1 MKNSTTI
8 QCPECG
14 SSINVNDILKHQIE
28 ESLRQDFETKIK
40 QQEELYKAKRERF
53 LKEQEDF
60 EAAKAN
66 QEEAFR
72 NQLAEATKV
81 AEKNLH
87 QKIQRQLEEEQSEKF
102 ELMNKELLEK
112 SAKIKELGRMQAKIS
127 QLEREK
133 SEMKDELQ
141 AEAEKSFNE
150 KINTERERI
159 QKLEKD
165 KSELRERELL
175 KQIEDQKK
183 LTEEMKRK
191 QEQGSMQLQG
201 EVLELAVEEFL
212 SSQFPLDT
220 ILEIKKGANGADCLH
235 TVHTR

>member
-66 QEEAFR
+66 QEEDFK
-72 NQLAEATKV
+72 NKLAEATKV

>member
-133 SEMKDELQ
+133 SEMKDELL
-141 AEAEKSFNE
+141 AEAEKSFTE
-150 KINTERERI
+150 KIA
-159 QKLEKD
+159 QKESVY
-165 KSELRERELL
+165 KS
-175 KQIEDQKK
+175 
-183 LTEEMKRK
+183 
-191 QEQGSMQLQG
+191 
-201 EVLELAVEEFL
+201 
-212 SSQFPLDT
+212 
-220 ILEIKKGANGADCLH
+220 
-235 TVHTR
+235 

>member
-28 ESLRQDFETKIK
+28 ESLRKDFETKIK
-40 QQEELYKAKRERF
+40 QQEELYKTKREKL

-66 QEEAFR
+66 QEEDFK
-72 NQLAEATKV
+72 NKLAEAAKL

-133 SEMKDELQ
+133 SKTKDELQ